1 MKVSGVE
8 QESKDTWQFPNAC
21 HAKHAASAAGAAVVV
36 VGMVDVA
43 GELEVVVG
51 EPLEVEVVVVE
62 GGIVVVG
69 MVDVAGEL
77 EVVVGE
83 PLEVEVVVVELPD
96 DVFVTGLEA
105 VAG

>member
-1 MKVSGVE
+1 M
-8 QESKDTWQFPNAC
+8 
-21 HAKHAASAAGAAVVV
+21 
-36 VGMVDVA
+36 
-43 GELEVVVG
+43 G